1 MIIATN
7 KSDTMLRRS
16 FEKGKTLVIS
26 AEKMFEQFSIDP
38 TLQQPERWCYIITN
52 EDISAARLKKKF
64 EESAAAKH
72 PNTKIILINK
82 SAKPLYPN
90 GLAGVDAILQKPK
103 PDDVKQAVSMI
114 IEKTDMS
121 GVAMSVQPMGV
132 DIPTFDPGEIPPSPV
147 MGFQEEMLDE
157 APEPEP
163 EQVELPPVP
172 EPVYQA
178 PPIPEPQIG
187 SSELVDRIQ
196 SAGKVSDVSV
206 LMREVTASN
215 LIKDLVNSN
224 STYAGIEEKLKSLN
238 DTIFA
243 IISDTRTKSLDEK
256 LSKVHAVLHDKAFF
270 SAKGNTLIEQRLEEV
285 IDMVC
290 TRTSELLKSRL
301 DEIDGAIKRQQA
313 TKDMGTNHAR
323 LSGLNEERANI
334 IIELRTLEEEINDI
348 FKACDRVVVDTATY
362 IAEGSDNITG
372 NDMINMHLKSRGTTV
387 VSEDTITAI
396 RAAFEMTAGKV
407 PETFKKLKV
416 SIIAMLQVMSK
427 LFDLDAEIIAAQQMQ
442 INYLKAHNI
451 EDSVVAQ
458 SLLKKALRVYVGE
471 SGTGRTIVPYLLSKY
486 KSRQNANVLCIDL
499 TGEGKFHQYGVMVTG
514 LDSFA
519 STQVQREFTVVS
531 GRVENTIESAQR
543 VVSMLLRA
551 ADYYRVINV
560 ILTTEQRELFST
572 ISQDVLSVNFI
583 VDTNVDRISRMR
595 DVITQCTVENVGR
608 RVIINKCDIPIRAII
623 TKLGLDDSMDYQ
635 VVTVPT
641 VPVLSDACV
650 NGFDPY
656 GISAVDLIM
665 EDVLKHA

>member
-121 GVAMSVQPMGV
+121 GVAMYAQPMGV
-132 DIPTFDPGEIPPSPV
+132 GIPTFDPGEIPPSPV

-157 APEPEP
+157 VPEVEP
-163 EQVELPPVP
+163 EQVELPPIP

-583 VDTNVDRISRMR
+583 VDTNVDRINRMR